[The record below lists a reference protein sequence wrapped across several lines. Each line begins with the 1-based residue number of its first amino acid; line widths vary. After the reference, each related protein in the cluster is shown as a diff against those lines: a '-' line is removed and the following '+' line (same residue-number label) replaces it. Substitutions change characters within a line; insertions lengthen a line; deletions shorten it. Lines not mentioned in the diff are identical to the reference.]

1 MEIFEQ
7 TYYGNTVLQWATALG
22 IIVVTILLG
31 RLVFWI
37 FKNIVRAIAAKTST
51 KFDDIVVDSVE
62 RPLMFILSLIGIW
75 WSLASLNLPAVLRGW
90 ISNGYEFLVTIAFAW
105 VLARF
110 FDLLVKEYI
119 APKVADSETDLDD
132 QLLPI
137 LRKGVK
143 ASIWTLAIV
152 VGLDNAGYDV
162 GALLAGLGIGGLAF
176 AMAAKDT
183 VSNLFGGFTI
193 FTDKPFTIN
202 DRIVVAGVDGTVKEI
217 GVRST
222 RLQTLAGRTVV
233 IPNAKFADSVI
244 ENISSEPSRKIT
256 LDLGLTY
263 DMSAEQLEQAMDI
276 LREIAAEH
284 SEQIEEKILLGF
296 NAFGDFSLNIMLA
309 YYIRK
314 GADILGTQTSM
325 NLAIYKRFAEARLDF
340 AFPSQTVYHKPVE

>member
-1 MEIFEQ
+1 MEIFDQ
-7 TYYGNTVLQWATALG
+7 TYYGNTVLQWVMALG
-22 IIVVTILLG
+22 IIVVTMVVG
-31 RLVFWI
+31 RIVFWV
-37 FKNIVRAIAAKTST
+37 FKNILRVVASKTAT
-51 KFDDIVVDSVE
+51 KFDDIIVDAVE
-62 RPLMFILSLIGIW
+62 RPLLFILSLIGIW
-75 WSLASLNLPAVLRGW
+75 WALSTLTLPDVVRGW
-90 ISNGYEFLVTIAFAW
+90 VSNGYDFLVTIAFAW

-110 FDLLVKEYI
+110 FDSMVREYV
-119 APKVADSETDLDD
+119 APKVAQSDTDLDD

-143 ASIWTLAIV
+143 ATIWVVAII

-162 GALLAGLGIGGLAF
+162 AALLAGLGIGGLAF

-183 VSNLFGGFTI
+183 VSNLFGGFTV

-256 LDLGLTY
+256 LNLGLTY
-263 DMSAEQLEQAMDI
+263 DMSPAQLEQAMDV
-276 LREIAAEH
+276 LKEIAAEH
-284 SEQIEEKILLGF
+284 SETIEEKILLGF
-296 NAFGDFSLNIMLA
+296 NAFGDFSLNIMFA
-309 YYIRK
+309 YYIK
-314 GADILGTQTSM
+314 KSANILDAQTSI
-325 NLAIYKRFAEARLDF
+325 NLAIYKRFAEAGLDF

>member
-1 MEIFEQ
+1 MEIFDQ
-7 TYYGNTVLQWATALG
+7 SYYGNTILQWVLALG
-22 IIVVTILLG
+22 IIVVTMVIG
-31 RLVFWI
+31 RIVFWV
-37 FKNIVRAIAAKTST
+37 FKNILRVVASKTAT
-51 KFDDIVVDSVE
+51 KFDDIIVDAVE
-62 RPLMFILSLIGIW
+62 RPLLFILSLIGIW
-75 WSLASLNLPAVLRGW
+75 WALSTLTLPATMRGW
-90 ISNGYEFLVTIAFAW
+90 ISNGYDFLVTIAFAW

-110 FDLLVKEYI
+110 FDSLVREYV
-119 APKVADSETDLDD
+119 APKVAQSDTDLDD

-137 LRKGVK
+137 LRRGVK
-143 ASIWTLAIV
+143 TTIWVVAII

-256 LDLGLTY
+256 LNLGLTY
-263 DMSAEQLEQAMDI
+263 DMSAEQLERAMDI
-276 LREIAAEH
+276 LKEIAEEH
-284 SEQIEEKILLGF
+284 SEQIEEKTLLGF
-296 NAFGDFSLNIMLA
+296 NAFGDFSLNIMFA

-314 GADILGTQTSM
+314 SSNILDTQTSM
-325 NLAIYKRFAEARLDF
+325 NLAIYKRFAEAGLDF